1 VFVDRKNL
9 QESSFD
15 QCSTSKIKKTSNHL
29 TKQTITDLSI
39 FAGEVT
45 MTDFL
50 TDAKSL
56 FEYTQALRRD
66 FHMHPELGFR
76 EIRTGGIVAK
86 ELEALG
92 IEVTKGVGKT
102 GVVGLLEG
110 ANPGPTLLLR
120 FDMDALPITE
130 DTGAEYSSQNPGV
143 MHACGHDGH
152 TAIGLTVAK
161 MLHAHRDELA
171 GTIKFCF
178 QPSEE
183 GNNGEE
189 IGGAEM
195 MLRDGVLDSPKVDMS
210 LSLHLW
216 NEKPLGWLGI
226 AGGPVMAGADIFTIK
241 ITGKG
246 GHGAIP
252 QQTVDPVVAAAHIIN
267 ALQTIV
273 SRNVAP
279 LETAVVSVT
288 TINAGTAFNV
298 IPQTAELT
306 GTIRTFDIGVRQRVI
321 ERFGQIARGVGE
333 AMGCQVDVDVK
344 RMTPAL
350 INNDSIASTVQDAAR
365 RVLSASD
372 LDTDGYI
379 TMGAEDMAFMQEKI
393 PGCYF
398 FVGSNDKAR
407 HLDYGHHHPRFD
419 FDEEALIRA
428 SALMASAAMDVLK
441 AK

>member
-1 VFVDRKNL
+1 MPEFL
-9 QESSFD
+9 QQARE
-15 QCSTSKIKKTSNHL
+15 
-29 TKQTITDLSI
+29 
-39 FAGEVT
+39 
-45 MTDFL
+45 
-50 TDAKSL
+50 L
-56 FEYTQALRRD
+56 FPYTQSLRRD

-86 ELEALG
+86 ELESLG

-110 ANPGPTLLLR
+110 AKPGPTLLLR

-130 DTGAEYSSQNPGV
+130 ETGAEYASQNRGV

-161 MLHAHRDELA
+161 ILHAHRDQLN

-189 IGGAEM
+189 VGGAEM
-195 MLRDGVLDSPKVDMS
+195 MMRDGLLEVPHVDMS

-216 NEKPLGWLGI
+216 NQKPLGWLGVTK
-226 AGGPVMAGADIFTIK
+226 GPIMAGADIFTVRV
-241 ITGKG
+241 TGRG

-252 QQTVDPVVAAAHIIN
+252 DAAVDPIVAAANIVN

-273 SRNVAP
+273 ARNVSP
-279 LETAVVSVT
+279 LDTAVLSVT
-288 TINAGTAFNV
+288 NIHGGTAFNV
-298 IPQTAELT
+298 IPPEVKLE
-306 GTIRTFDIGVRQRVI
+306 GTIRTFEKGVRRKIV
-321 ERFGQIARGVGE
+321 ERFENIARGVGE
-333 AMGCQVDVDVK
+333 GMGCQVEVEIK
-344 RMTPAL
+344 RITPAL
-350 INNDSIASTVQDAAR
+350 VNNESLVAKVQETAQ
-365 RVLSASD
+365 RVLAESE
-372 LDTDGYI
+372 LDREYQ
-379 TMGAEDMAFMQEKI
+379 TMTAEDMAFMQEQI

-398 FVGSNDKAR
+398 FVGSNDPAR

-419 FDEEALIRA
+419 FNEEALIRG
-428 SALMASAAMDVLK
+428 SALMAAAALDVLNTT
-441 AK
+441 

>member
-1 VFVDRKNL
+1 MPEFIQQAR
-9 QESSFD
+9 E
-15 QCSTSKIKKTSNHL
+15 
-29 TKQTITDLSI
+29 
-39 FAGEVT
+39 
-45 MTDFL
+45 
-50 TDAKSL
+50 L
-56 FEYTQALRRD
+56 FPYTQSLRRD

-86 ELEALG
+86 ELESLG

-110 ANPGPTLLLR
+110 TKPGPTLLLR

-130 DTGAEYSSQNPGV
+130 ETGAKYASQNQGV

-161 MLHAHRDELA
+161 ILHAHRDQLE

-189 IGGAEM
+189 AGGAEM
-195 MLRDGVLDSPKVDMS
+195 MMRDGLLEGPHVDMS

-216 NEKPLGWLGI
+216 NEKPLGWLGVTK
-226 AGGPVMAGADIFTIK
+226 GPIMAGADIFTVRV
-241 ITGKG
+241 TGRG

-252 QQTVDPVVAAAHIIN
+252 DAAVDPIVAAANIVN

-273 SRNVAP
+273 ARNVSP
-279 LETAVVSVT
+279 LDTAVLSVT
-288 TINAGTAFNV
+288 NIHGGTAFNV
-298 IPQTAELT
+298 IPPEVKLE
-306 GTIRTFDIGVRQRVI
+306 GTIRTFDEAVRQKVV
-321 ERFGQIARGVGE
+321 ERFEKIARGVGE
-333 AMGCQVDVDVK
+333 GMGCQVEMEIK
-344 RMTPAL
+344 RITPAL
-350 INNDSIASTVQDAAR
+350 VNNESMTSRVQETAQR
-365 RVLSASD
+365 LLSESD
-372 LDTDGYI
+372 IDTGYQ
-379 TMGAEDMAFMQEKI
+379 TMTAEDMAFMQEQI

-398 FVGSNDKAR
+398 FVGSNDTRR

-419 FDEEALIRA
+419 FNEEALIHG
-428 SALMASAAMDVLK
+428 SALMAAAAMHVLSAA
-441 AK
+441 